1 MPFRL
6 YNLYL
11 IFSNRYQILQCGDV
25 EKLIRKR
32 KAPTDTPL
40 YYSTLE
46 DSYDVLKRAHTATG
60 HGGRDRMLK
69 ELSKKYANITCKAV
83 EFYKSHCVECQKKR
97 KRPMTKG
104 VVVNPILTK
113 EFASRCQVDLI
124 DMQSLPSD
132 KHKWIMVYQDHLTKF
147 CVLRALTSKR
157 ASEVA
162 YHLMDIFVLLG
173 APIILQSDNGSEFT
187 SQVISELKDLWPDLT
202 IVYGKPRYPQ
212 SQGSVERANGDIK
225 DMLIAWMSENNTQ
238 DWTIGIKFVQF
249 QKNTAHHAG
258 IKCSPYSALFGCDA
272 RIGLTSTSLPQEII
286 ERMQSEDDLIA
297 LVTAPASS
305 QQPAS
310 PGPST
315 DQQPASPGSS
325 PDQQPASPGPSTDQ
339 QPASPGSSPD
349 QQPASPGPSTD
360 QQPASPGPSTDQ
372 QPASPEPPSDLPSS
386 PGLPS
391 AELPPVFPG
400 PFADLPSSQTPAS
413 SSLPSKYLPDSL
425 HPVTDELSPV
435 AVVEEHK
442 KEIKRRRI
450 EASAGQL
457 LQAERMVKRSHIQC
471 KPGSP
476 GDNVAVPIP
485 SVDRGRGDPRNI
497 LGVILYRDKR
507 DQYRIAVKSGILKGL
522 YSRNQFDLCP
532 QKLLTLDHVNQEQSI
547 SLRSA
552 VIAESTTGGQGFAK
566 CNCQGS
572 KKCQT
577 MRCKCFKARLQCN
590 SRCHS
595 SLNCPNK

>member
-202 IVYGKPRYPQ
+202 IVHGKPRYPQ

-305 QQPAS
+305 
-310 PGPST
+310 
-315 DQQPASPGSS
+315 
-325 PDQQPASPGPSTDQ
+325 
-339 QPASPGSSPD
+339 
-349 QQPASPGPSTD
+349 

>member
-1 MPFRL
+1 M
-6 YNLYL
+6 
-11 IFSNRYQILQCGDV
+11 

-32 KAPTDTPL
+32 KDSNDTPL
-40 YYSTLE
+40 YYSSLE

-162 YHLMDIFVLLG
+162 YHLMDIFLLMG
-173 APIILQSDNGSEFT
+173 APTILQSDNGSEFT

-202 IVYGKPRYPQ
+202 IVHGKPRHPQ

-225 DMLIAWMSENNTQ
+225 DMLVAWMSENNTQ

-272 RIGLTSTSLPQEII
+272 RIGLTSSSLPQKII

-297 LVTAPASS
+297 LITAPASF
-305 QQPAS
+305 QGPAS
-310 PGPST
+310 PEPSS
-315 DQQPASPGSS
+315 DLPSS
-325 PDQQPASPGPSTDQ
+325 QT
-339 QPASPGSSPD
+339 
-349 QQPASPGPSTD
+349 
-360 QQPASPGPSTDQ
+360 PASPGPSTDQ
-372 QPASPEPPSDLPSS
+372 QPASPEPPSDLSS
-386 PGLPS
+386 SQTLAFPDLPS

-400 PFADLPSSQTPAS
+400 PSADLPSS
-413 SSLPSKYLPDSL
+413 SSLPSQYLPDSL
-425 HPVTDELSPV
+425 HPVTDEPSPV

-442 KEIKRRRI
+442 REIKRRRI

-457 LQAERMVKRSHIQC
+457 SQAERMVKRSHIQC

-485 SVDRGRGDPRNI
+485 TVDRGRGDPRNI
-497 LGVILYRDKR
+497 LGVILYKDNR

-532 QKLLTLDHVNQEQSI
+532 QKLLTLEHVNQEQSI

-552 VIAESTTGGQGFAK
+552 VIAESTTGGQGFTK

-577 MRCKCFKARLQCN
+577 KRCKCFKARLQCN

>member
-1 MPFRL
+1 M
-6 YNLYL
+6 
-11 IFSNRYQILQCGDV
+11 
-25 EKLIRKR
+25 K
-32 KAPTDTPL
+32 
-40 YYSTLE
+40 
-46 DSYDVLKRAHTATG
+46 
-60 HGGRDRMLK
+60 K

-147 CVLRALTSKR
+147 CVLRTLTSKR

-162 YHLMDIFVLLG
+162 YHLMDIFLLLG
-173 APIILQSDNGSEFT
+173 APTILQSDNGSEFT

-202 IVYGKPRYPQ
+202 IVHGEPRHPQ

-225 DMLIAWMSENNTQ
+225 DMLVAWMSENNTQ

-272 RIGLTSTSLPQEII
+272 RIGLTSSSLPQEII

-297 LVTAPASS
+297 LVTASASASFQEPASPEPSSDLPSS
-305 QQPAS
+305 QTPAS
-310 PGPST
+310 PGPSN
-315 DQQPASPGSS
+315 
-325 PDQQPASPGPSTDQ
+325 
-339 QPASPGSSPD
+339 
-349 QQPASPGPSTD
+349 
-360 QQPASPGPSTDQ
+360 DQ
-372 QPASPEPPSDLPSS
+372 QPASPEPSS
-386 PGLPS
+386 ETPASPDLPS

-400 PFADLPSSQTPAS
+400 P

-425 HPVTDELSPV
+425 HPVTDEQSPV
-435 AVVEEHK
+435 AVVEELK
-442 KEIKRRRI
+442 REIKRRRI

-457 LQAERMVKRSHIQC
+457 SQAERMVKRSHIQC

-485 SVDRGRGDPRNI
+485 SVDRGRGGPRNI
-497 LGVILYRDKR
+497 LGVILYRDNR

-552 VIAESTTGGQGFAK
+552 VIAKSTTGGQGFTK

-577 MRCKCFKARLQCN
+577 KRCKCFNYKCLYILVSKFRNFLGLY
-590 SRCHS
+590 S
-595 SLNCPNK
+595 SKFMNLLKILVIHEFPG